1 MIGIYKIENI
11 KNNHCYIGSS
21 VKIED
26 RWRRHK
32 KDLRKG
38 NHHSIILQRAWD
50 KYGEDEFKL
59 IILEECKKEE
69 MKDREN
75 HYLFTFLPVYNICKE
90 AYSTIGREY
99 KEETR
104 IKHKQYAKENNIKP
118 PKETYEG
125 RYIPIIQLNK
135 ETGEEI
141 EEFKSVSEACFAIG
155 KNYKFVSTLTD
166 VCRGKRKSAF
176 GYKWKFKNGSEIKIN
191 NSECGS

>member
-1 MIGIYKIENI
+1 MLIYILGMPASGKTTFGRGLAHALGYRFLDLDEEI
-11 KNNHCYIGSS
+11 
-21 VKIED
+21 V
-26 RWRRHK
+26 RREK
-32 KDLRKG
+32 MPVAEIFQTKG
-38 NHHSIILQRAWD
+38 
-50 KYGEDEFKL
+50 
-59 IILEECKKEE
+59 EEYFRRKEE